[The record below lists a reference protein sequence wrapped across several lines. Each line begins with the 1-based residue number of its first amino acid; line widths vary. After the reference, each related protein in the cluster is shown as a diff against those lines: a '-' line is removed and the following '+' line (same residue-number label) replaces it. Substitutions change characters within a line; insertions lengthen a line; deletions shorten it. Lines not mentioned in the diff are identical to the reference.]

1 LRALL
6 CREFAP
12 LEALRVENI
21 QDPVPAAGEVLIDIE
36 AASVNYPDAL
46 MVQGKYQLRPELP
59 FVPGFECA
67 GTVSAVG
74 ADSHELTVGAR
85 VFGFADYG
93 CMAERVALPSA
104 SVIPIGDTLPF
115 DKAAV
120 LPLTY
125 GTVYH
130 ALKDRADLKPGESL
144 LVLGAGGGIGTAAVE
159 LGKLMGAQVIAA
171 ASTEDKL
178 ELARSFGADQTI
190 DYTAPDWREQIKTMT
205 DGKGVDVV
213 CDPVGGPFTET
224 AFRSTGWRGRY
235 LVIGFAAGEIPRLPL
250 NLPLLKGSSIVGVF
264 WGEFRRR
271 EPERFRSE
279 LEWLAAQAG
288 AGHID
293 PAITSRYPLA
303 DAAQAL
309 RDVFE
314 RRAKGKVVITR

>member
-1 LRALL
+1 M

-12 LEALRVENI
+12 LEALRVEEL
-21 QDPVPAAGEVLIDIE
+21 QDPVPEAGEVLIDIE

-74 ADSHELTVGAR
+74 ADSRELAVGTR

-93 CMAERVALPSA
+93 CIAERIALPAA
-104 SVIPIGDTLPF
+104 SVIPIGETLPF

-159 LGKLMGAQVIAA
+159 LGKLMGATVIAA

-178 ELARSFGADQTI
+178 ELARRLGADQTI
-190 DYTAPDWREQIKTMT
+190 DYTAPDWREPIKTMT
-205 DGKGVDVV
+205 GGEGVDVV
-213 CDPVGGPFTET
+213 CDPVGGAYTET

-235 LVIGFAAGEIPRLPL
+235 LVIGFAAGEIPRLAL

-279 LEWLAAQAG
+279 LEWLVAQAG

-293 PAITSRYPLA
+293 PAITSRYKLG
-303 DAAQAL
+303 DAVQAL
-309 RDVFE
+309 REVFE
-314 RRAKGKVVITR
+314 RRAKGKVVITP